1 MRRPTLTS
9 RGMALVGITGVLIY
23 VSAGNRS
30 LTSVIPLIIGTLA
43 TVAFPLGIRRYRP
56 RLAFAWWLL
65 LTGVV
70 LHGLG
75 AVLWVTTNTPVYING
90 RVGLPNL
97 LHMVAYVC
105 LGLGALGLLGRR
117 RFRDDPAEALDAL
130 VITAA
135 IGVAGWGLILHP
147 LSQSTSLD
155 GGATALLAAYPL
167 FALAAVGCATQLWL
181 ASSDTKNV
189 SMRLVVAALGALVFG
204 SVLQSASILGN
215 GDWWAGGV
223 VIGVRM
229 SFLVLISMAVLH
241 PSMAATS
248 VLPSSTQQTPRWR
261 FALLTALAAVAPLG
275 VVVADSL
282 LGRPTDYRGLFIGT
296 ILLFATVV
304 LRLGF
309 LGRSLNRSSVR
320 VGTLNT
326 AGNRLVQALT
336 IEQIHDVA
344 RAAVI
349 EILDS
354 DEVEVWLVTNDSLC
368 HQRGGGLYDEN
379 GSRTVRVLK
388 PGHPVHA
395 FFGVDAEVYFV
406 VVPLDT
412 SVAGS
417 NQLAI
422 STERSPSRAARTTL
436 IQLSDSVA
444 HAIDRVRYAERAA
457 ERESDERLQRLL
469 HDASDVIAVLDSD
482 LAVTYVTPAVAR
494 LLGLGSRTLVGSNW
508 IDLVHPDDRQIA
520 ERALR
525 TARSART
532 SRTEV
537 RLVADDGGERF
548 VEMTSSRYEDETG
561 SGFTVSCHDFTRRHE
576 LEQQLKH
583 QAFHDALTG
592 LANRS
597 LLQDRLRHA
606 VERSQRSGKE
616 FAVLFAD
623 LDDFKNVNDSLGHA
637 IGDSLLRTVAR
648 RLRATLRSQDTAARL
663 GGDEFAILI
672 EDVDDHDEVELVA
685 ARIVEALAEP
695 VRISGAELLV
705 AASIGVAYG
714 SGRTKDVEDVMRNAD
729 LALYEAK
736 GAGKNRFAVFEPEMH
751 ENAVGKMQLTADM
764 RRGIARNEFA
774 VHFQPLVDLITDK
787 IIGVE
792 ALARWNHPEKGL
804 LSPAHFVSVAEE
816 TGLVVP
822 LGREI
827 LEGALLEAG
836 RWQDMFGPDLL
847 VSVNLS
853 GRQLLD
859 SCIVDDVKFALSVSG
874 VAPDSLLLEITE
886 SVLLPGEGIMAD
898 RLRELADLGV
908 RLYIDDFG
916 TGYSSLSYLRQ
927 LPVRGIKLAREFVAT
942 LPGTDA
948 ETGLVRTIR
957 HLAETLEL
965 DDVVAEGIETQEQ
978 RDALVELGFRIGQ
991 GYLLARP
998 RTAEQ
1003 MHLLLVEQQAK
1014 LAAVPVA

>member
-1 MRRPTLTS
+1 MKRPTLTTRS
-9 RGMALVGITGVLIY
+9 MALIGSSGLLVYGAAMGRPIAYVVPLMIAVL
-23 VSAGNRS
+23 A
-30 LTSVIPLIIGTLA
+30 II
-43 TVAFPLGIRRYRP
+43 AFPIGIRRHRP
-56 RLAFAWWLL
+56 RQRVGWWLL
-65 LTGVV
+65 LAGVI
-70 LHGLG
+70 LHWLG
-75 AVLWVTTNTPVYING
+75 ALSWVVTDAAVYSNG
-90 RVGLPNL
+90 RLGLPNL
-97 LHMVAYVC
+97 LHVLAYLC
-105 LGLGALGLLGRR
+105 LGLGALSLLGRR

-135 IGVAGWGLILHP
+135 IGVAGWGLVLRP
-147 LSQSTSLD
+147 LSQGIALD
-155 GGATALLAAYPL
+155 SGATALLTVYPL
-167 FALAAVGCATQLWL
+167 IALATVGCATQLWL
-181 ASSDTKNV
+181 ASSGTKNV
-189 SMRLVVAALGALVFG
+189 SMRLVVAALASL
-204 SVLQSASILGN
+204 LIANIAQSAIVLGDGETWNTGAIIGIRLAFLILI
-215 GDWWAGGV
+215 A
-223 VIGVRM
+223 
-229 SFLVLISMAVLH
+229 MAVLH
-241 PSMAATS
+241 PSMASTS
-248 VLPSSTQQTPRWR
+248 VLPSPTQQAPRWR
-261 FALLTALAAVAPLG
+261 FALLTALAAIAPLG
-275 VVVADSL
+275 VVLADTL
-282 LGRPTDYRGLFIGT
+282 LGRATDYRGLFIGT
-296 ILLFATVV
+296 LILFATVV

-309 LGRSLNRSSVR
+309 LGRSLNRSSDRVR
-320 VGTLNT
+320 TLNT

-336 IEQIHDVA
+336 IEQIHEVA
-344 RAAVI
+344 RAAVRD
-349 EILDS
+349 ILNSPDVS
-354 DEVEVWLVTNDSLC
+354 VWLVTDETLC

-379 GSRTVRVLK
+379 GVRTVRVLK

-395 FFGVDAEVYFV
+395 YFGVDDSVYFV

-422 STERSPSRAARTTL
+422 STEHSPSRAARTTM

-457 ERESDERLQRLL
+457 EQESDQRLHRLL
-469 HDASDVIAVLDSD
+469 HDASDVIAVLDAD
-482 LAVTYVTPAVAR
+482 LILTYVTPAVAR
-494 LLGLGSRTLVGSNW
+494 LLGLGSRTLVGTSW
-508 IDLVHPDDRQIA
+508 IDLVHPDDRALA

-532 SRTEV
+532 SRTEL
-537 RLVADDGGERF
+537 RLVADDGGERY
-548 VEMTSSRYEDETG
+548 VEMTSSRYEDESG
-561 SGFTVSCHDFTRRHE
+561 GGFTVSCHDFTRRHE

-606 VERSQRSGKE
+606 VERSQRTGKE

-672 EDVDDHDEVELVA
+672 EDVGDHEEVERVA
-685 ARIVEALAEP
+685 SRIVQALAEP

-736 GAGKNRFAVFEPEMH
+736 GSGKNRYAVFQPEMH

-764 RRGIARNEFA
+764 RRGIARNEFV
-774 VHFQPLVDLITDK
+774 VHFQPLVDLRTDQ

-804 LSPAHFVSVAEE
+804 LSPAHFVSLAEE

-836 RWQDMFGPDLL
+836 RWQDLVGPELL
-847 VSVNLS
+847 VAVNLS
-853 GRQLLD
+853 GRQLVD

-874 VAPDSLLLEITE
+874 VAPESLLLEITE
-886 SVLLPGEGIMAD
+886 SVLLPGEGVMAD

-948 ETGLVRTIR
+948 ETGLVRTILD
-957 HLAETLEL
+957 LAKTLEL

-978 RDALVELGFRIGQ
+978 RDALVDLGFRIGQ

-1003 MHLLLVEQQAK
+1003 MHLLLLAQTRK
-1014 LAAVPVA
+1014 LAVPAI